1 MSTYSQNFDETKQKF
16 LLVKVNE
23 LLVKYNRIWSKV
35 SNSMKKGLNRESVY
49 NKEYLKLKSHEQK
62 ISTTFQV
69 DKISKEGSHRI
80 CLSVI
85 LINSVVRSG

>member
-49 NKEYLKLKSHEQK
+49 NKEYLKLKSHE
-62 ISTTFQV
+62 
-69 DKISKEGSHRI
+69 
-80 CLSVI
+80 
-85 LINSVVRSG
+85 

>member
-35 SNSMKKGLNRESVY
+35 SNSMKKRLNRESVY
-49 NKEYLKLKSHEQK
+49 NKEYLKLKSHE
-62 ISTTFQV
+62 
-69 DKISKEGSHRI
+69 
-80 CLSVI
+80 
-85 LINSVVRSG
+85 